1 MPVRTSIACERCRR
15 LRKRCRPP
23 HPCPSCRAAGIA
35 CHVRSKARP
44 QRGQIQSQSITIT
57 EQTRTPPQPL
67 HLTHE
72 VAASSRSNR
81 DAAASPGCAPRRNH
95 DRVNTALP
103 SAHINGTANCSPPDQ
118 GKSYKVFRYRELLN
132 GIKRL
137 VSDHAE
143 AVFGSSQQ
151 HHPCC

>member
-23 HPCPSCRAAGIA
+23 HPCPSCRAAGLA

-44 QRGQIQSQSITIT
+44 QRSQIQSTIVT
-57 EQTRTPPQPL
+57 EKTRAPQPL
-67 HLTHE
+67 HLQHE
-72 VAASSRSNR
+72 AAASSRSNR

-95 DRVNTALP
+95 DRVNIPLP
-103 SAHINGTANCSPPDQ
+103 SAHINGTANCSSPDQ

-143 AVFGSSQQ
+143 AVFGLSQER
-151 HHPCC
+151 HPCC